1 MLYGFCPVSVASNK
15 QALHSE
21 IFASIRLMMVYVKI
35 SDILWVAHHVF
46 GTIGGAFKPVL
57 AVTRCRAMTCR
68 SVTFVACLLH
78 TVVSRR

>member
-46 GTIGGAFKPVL
+46 GTIGGAFKPV
-57 AVTRCRAMTCR
+57 
-68 SVTFVACLLH
+68 
-78 TVVSRR
+78 